1 MDSAKLAVAQTLM
14 MAAAFQNMQKEM
26 WVNEKGNQTGF
37 YKPCLSNKI
46 RNKRRKNKNKRK

>member
-1 MDSAKLAVAQTLM
+1 MDSAKLAVTQTLM